1 MTELEWMDIFGD
13 NLKEILKEANMSQ
26 NDLARKTGIERST
39 ISRYVNKICMPSLK
53 SVINISH
60 ALNCDLSDLIDF
72 GDKVY

>member
-53 SVINISH
+53 SVINISY